1 MDELLTAR
9 RGLGLRAPDIDGE
22 LRFLSA
28 FGATDVHRSSRMHEG
43 QVVERV
49 HLYLASGRIS
59 LFTRATYDERL
70 DALGQPRGGG
80 LSHMSFSVPSTDK
93 VLAALEPIGVGPLY
107 PTFVVAATAKD
118 PARKIT
124 YFRSPNGTILET
136 QEAIEG
142 RSTK

>member
-9 RGLGLRAPDIDGE
+9 RGLGVRAPDLDGE

-28 FGATDVHRSSRMHEG
+28 FGATNIHRSSRVHEG

-59 LFTRATYDERL
+59 LFTRATYDDRL
-70 DALGQPRGGG
+70 DALGQRRGGG
-80 LSHMSFSVPSTDK
+80 LSHMSFSVPSTER
-93 VLAALEPIGVGPLY
+93 VLEALAPIGVGPLY
-107 PTFVVAATAKD
+107 PTFSVAATAAD
-118 PARKIT
+118 PARRVT

-142 RSTK
+142 R